1 MTVHAD
7 AYYQNFCEVLEQAVL
22 DSVKSNMILSLSG
35 GWDTRVIAGI
45 LAKNNVDLP
54 TMTTGSRLERLIA
67 AKVARVLNLKHYS
80 NNPENLGNMKS
91 ETRLEVMQTLYAWRS
106 GGQQLREKGYKY
118 LLTGHCFDEVNG
130 CWRGAWARTS
140 EQFERAKKKYLQD
153 RLDALEEYRKK
164 VGLEI
169 VTPILDPA
177 VLACLQ
183 KIPWQLRTG
192 KKIQSWILKTK
203 FPKLYRIGYYNSL
216 LPYFL
221 PYRLHGLSAML
232 HVRFLAAYA
241 RAGGRL

>member
-7 AYYQNFCEVLEQAVL
+7 AYYQNFYDVFEQAVL
-22 DSVKSNMILSLSG
+22 DSVNPGTILSLSG

-54 TMTTGSRLERLIA
+54 TMTTGSRLELLVA
-67 AKVARVLNLKHYS
+67 AEVARALNLKHYS
-80 NNPENLGNMKS
+80 NNPENLEGLNG
-91 ETRLEVMQTLYAWRS
+91 ETRLEVMQVLYAWRL

-140 EQFERAKKKYLQD
+140 EQFEHSKKKYLQD
-153 RLDALEEYRKK
+153 RLDALGEYRKE

-192 KKIQSWILKTK
+192 KKIQGWILKNK
-203 FPKLYRIGYYNSL
+203 FPKLYRIRYYNSL
-216 LPYFL
+216 LPCFL
-221 PYRLHGLSAML
+221 PYRLHGLVGML
-232 HVRFLAAYA
+232 HVRLLAAYA